1 VVSDALLR
9 VRLRASYGDRTVLND
24 VSFDL
29 HAGEVLGLVGTSGAG
44 KSTLV
49 LALLGLLP
57 WRGGVVTGEVLI
69 GGKNLLLMKEREA
82 RKIRGKVIALV
93 PQSPMTSLNSAVSLM
108 RHFEEA
114 WRAHESSG
122 NAVLV
127 ARLKE
132 LMAQVHL
139 PCDKEFLTR
148 RPSQISVGQA
158 QRMSMALALLHK
170 PAVLVADEPTSA
182 LDPVTQAE
190 VVRLLRK
197 LSVETGTTLLY
208 ISHDLVSV
216 LQLCDR
222 LAVLS
227 GGSIVECLPIAAV
240 ANAVHPSTRALLAS
254 LPVPARV
261 LLQHRL
267 SGGGEAVSGDA
278 SLPHNTAQPANEHE
292 IENVTLPQAY
302 NLRGMVA
309 QPKST

>member
-1 VVSDALLR
+1 VSDPLLR
-9 VRLRASYGDRTVLND
+9 VRLQASYGGRAVLND

-57 WRGGVVTGEVLI
+57 WRGGAVTGEVLI
-69 GGKNLLLMKEREA
+69 GGKNLLQMKERDA
-82 RKIRGKVIALV
+82 RRIRGKMIALV
-93 PQSPMTSLNSAVSLM
+93 PQSPMTALNSAVSLM

-122 NAVLV
+122 KAAL
-127 ARLKE
+127 ASRLRE

-139 PCDKEFLTR
+139 PGDKEFLAR

-158 QRMSMALALLHK
+158 QRVSIALALIHK

-190 VVRLLRK
+190 IVRLLRQ

-227 GGSIVECLPIAAV
+227 GGSIVECLPIKSV
-240 ANAVHPSTRALLAS
+240 AQASHPSTRALLGS
-254 LPVPARV
+254 LPVPAEV
-261 LLQHRL
+261 LLEHRL
-267 SGGGEAVSGDA
+267 TGERDVMSNETMMLRNTRALAADHKFGD
-278 SLPHNTAQPANEHE
+278 
-292 IENVTLPQAY
+292 VTLPQIY
-302 NLRGMVA
+302 NLGGMVA
-309 QPKST
+309 PPERT

>member
-1 VVSDALLR
+1 MRDPLLR
-9 VRLRASYGDRTVLND
+9 VRLQASYGAKIVLHN

-29 HAGEVLGLVGTSGAG
+29 HAGQVLGLIGTSGAG

-57 WRGGVVTGEVLI
+57 WRGGTVTGEVLVD
-69 GGKNLLLMKEREA
+69 GKNLLQMPEREA
-82 RKIRGKVIALV
+82 RRIRGRMIALV
-93 PQSPMTSLNSAVSLM
+93 PQSPMSALNPVVSLM

-114 WRAHESSG
+114 WRAHENSG
-122 NAVLV
+122 KAAL
-127 ARLKE
+127 ASRLRD

-139 PCDKEFLTR
+139 PCDKEFLRR

-158 QRMSMALALLHK
+158 QRVSIALALLHR

-190 VVRLLRK
+190 VVQLLRR

-227 GGSIVECLPIAAV
+227 DGSIVECLAV
-240 ANAVHPSTRALLAS
+240 ADIAQASHPTTRALLGS
-254 LPVPARV
+254 LPVPPDV
-261 LLQHRL
+261 LLRHRSL
-267 SGGGEAVSGDA
+267 EQASPQPSCCEDSASTSTPDAV
-278 SLPHNTAQPANEHE
+278 ANEE
-292 IENVTLPQAY
+292 IKDVTLPQ
-302 NLRGMVA
+302 L
-309 QPKST
+309 TT